1 MEAEREDDTCNQT
14 VQSQAQEY
22 QPENHIGGD
31 GNSGSETTGDSGSE
45 TTGDSGSETT
55 GSPWVWRDVALG
67 VAAGTAAVAATP
79 VVLTAAGFTSGGIAV
94 GSIAAG
100 VQSTFY
106 GGATSG
112 VFATLQS
119 AGMAGIGSTASAAI
133 GGVIGTATVMAKR
146 AWGRWFTSAEP
157 ADNQDN

>member
-31 GNSGSETTGDSGSE
+31 GN
-45 TTGDSGSETT
+45 SGSETT